1 MKARTDIKRGL
12 AGITLAI
19 TALCLATSC
28 EKMEIYDQGGNDNLA
43 ALDIDIDWNGY
54 AGTKSQVY
62 LIVARLND
70 TSHTWFVTDSASLF
84 LYESPYSPAI
94 EGNVTDY
101 KEYEDGQ
108 QGGDTPQDDEGDGT
122 GTDSGDDSDGG
133 DDQVVVEEDG
143 TDDGTSGEDGGEGS
157 DGTEGND
164 GGEGEGTGEEE
175 PAQIGKDAFKLLS
188 GDYSM
193 MVATK
198 DDWTTI
204 DDIVSFVTQQDK
216 VGMQHLRMVYRD
228 ITDMAQMPTLGG
240 KPYVDRNPGYRFI
253 TNSGPKF
260 VGKVGNASL
269 KNDGGTN
276 TQSFTMQQLTQRVH
290 FTFTFNVTADEGDSI
305 AIDSNN
311 VVAEIAGVIPAIYLV
326 DETMRTNSLKRMF
339 LTGEATRTDST
350 ANKATYR
357 YEGYIDAFGLLAGA
371 DNEVV
376 SGPGVLRIG
385 MELSLINADGEKTSK
400 VITATHNICA
410 AINNAGLTEIEDDP
424 EKRVQSTKEASIS
437 IGETLDIDATAVMA
451 GDSNGITGWDEAEI
465 EFDI

>member
-108 QGGDTPQDDEGDGT
+108 QGGDTPQDGDGDGT

-143 TDDGTSGEDGGEGS
+143 TDNGTSGEDGGEGS

-164 GGEGEGTGEEE
+164 GGEGEETG
-175 PAQIGKDAFKLLS
+175 S
-188 GDYSM
+188 GNRIPLWMFGM
-193 MVATK
+193 M
-198 DDWTTI
+198 
-204 DDIVSFVTQQDK
+204 
-216 VGMQHLRMVYRD
+216 Y
-228 ITDMAQMPTLGG
+228 
-240 KPYVDRNPGYRFI
+240 
-253 TNSGPKF
+253 
-260 VGKVGNASL
+260 
-269 KNDGGTN
+269 
-276 TQSFTMQQLTQRVH
+276 
-290 FTFTFNVTADEGDSI
+290 
-305 AIDSNN
+305 
-311 VVAEIAGVIPAIYLV
+311 
-326 DETMRTNSLKRMF
+326 
-339 LTGEATRTDST
+339 
-350 ANKATYR
+350 
-357 YEGYIDAFGLLAGA
+357 
-371 DNEVV
+371 
-376 SGPGVLRIG
+376 
-385 MELSLINADGEKTSK
+385 
-400 VITATHNICA
+400 
-410 AINNAGLTEIEDDP
+410 
-424 EKRVQSTKEASIS
+424 
-437 IGETLDIDATAVMA
+437 
-451 GDSNGITGWDEAEI
+451 
-465 EFDI
+465 